1 MFLVLILLQTV
12 MEMIKDLNIKNPGWF
27 LRDLLKIVNAV
38 INADKDF
45 RVFTK
50 LTVRHLLW
58 GYYNPVLHRLKLLE
72 ELFKHFVK
80 DLPPIDDFVALE
92 VHLIYYTFL

>member
-1 MFLVLILLQTV
+1 
-12 MEMIKDLNIKNPGWF
+12 MEMIKKLNIKNPGWL
-27 LRDLLKIVNAV
+27 LRDLLEIVNAF

-45 RVFTK
+45 RVFTQ

-72 ELFKHFVK
+72 ELLKHFGI

-92 VHLIYYTFL
+92 VDLIYYTFL